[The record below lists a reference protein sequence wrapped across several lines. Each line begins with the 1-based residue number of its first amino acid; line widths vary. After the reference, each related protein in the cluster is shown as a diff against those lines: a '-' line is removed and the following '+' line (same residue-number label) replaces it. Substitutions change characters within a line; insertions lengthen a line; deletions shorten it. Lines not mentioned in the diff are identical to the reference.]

1 MPIPRII
8 TVDPTWTIA
17 RIVRSAL
24 DLIDRPV
31 IQVDVPGGAE
41 ALAELSRGCTLLIT
55 NFEVDENMRGFE
67 LAMRVKRESQDT
79 SVIVLGDVGDP
90 EEFDQETAAESPYA
104 YLCRPFDLQKF
115 LRVLLAGIEGSGR
128 MYEALFP
135 PVTAAPVFNNDMG
148 PVPQMD
154 VTAAQTIV
162 DQFQRDV
169 GAMAVLLA
177 SRAGDVLLERGAV
190 GLMNREKL
198 TATMIPAVLTN
209 IEAKDMLGGQLS
221 SIQFYDGESF
231 DVFVLT
237 VGLHHFMCAIF
248 DGQQG
253 SRQFGA
259 VNRFGRRAVEDLIAL
274 IGANAFFIQK
284 VAPAPVEDTRI
295 TPRKKVAKIRETEEV
310 ELVEIARADFGHVEA
325 PQPVPEPELK
335 LEAIPDDAFNLDDI
349 FGKEPADLNGDELFN
364 LEDLEQIA
372 NQNLQ
377 NSKGKLDWDTAK
389 TIGLIPD

>member
-1 MPIPRII
+1 MSIPRII

-31 IQVDVPGGAE
+31 IQVDVPGGTE

-55 NFEVDENMRGFE
+55 NFEVDETMRGFE
-67 LAMRVKRESQDT
+67 LAMRVKRESQET
-79 SVIVLGDVGDP
+79 SIIVLGDAGDP

-115 LRVLLAGIEGSGR
+115 VRVLLAGLENANL
-128 MYEALFP
+128 YEAMFP
-135 PVTAAPVFNNDMG
+135 PATAAPIFNNEMG
-148 PVPQMD
+148 PVPNVD
-154 VTAAQTIV
+154 ITAAQTIV
-162 DQFQRDV
+162 DGLQRDL
-169 GAMAVLLA
+169 GAMAILL
-177 SRAGDVLLERGAV
+177 STRVGDVLLERGAV

-221 SIQFYDGESF
+221 SIQFYDGETF

-284 VAPAPVEDTRI
+284 TAPATVEDTRI
-295 TPRKKVAKIRETEEV
+295 TPRKKIAKVRETEEA
-310 ELVEIARADFGHVEA
+310 ELVEIARADFGRSEA
-325 PQPVPEPELK
+325 APAEPEPELK
-335 LEAIPDDAFNLDDI
+335 LEAIPDADFNLDDL
-349 FGKEPADLNGDELFN
+349 FGGEAADMNGDDLFN
-364 LEDLEQIA
+364 LDDLGELA

-377 NSKGKLDWDTAK
+377 NNKGKLDWDTAK
-389 TIGLIPD
+389 TIGLLGD